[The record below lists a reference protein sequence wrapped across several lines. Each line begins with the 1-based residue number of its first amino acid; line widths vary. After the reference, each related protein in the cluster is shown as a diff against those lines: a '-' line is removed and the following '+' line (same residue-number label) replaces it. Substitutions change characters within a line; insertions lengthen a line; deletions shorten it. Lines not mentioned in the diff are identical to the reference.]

1 MWYPFLVQQEFLA
14 EKKRVF
20 FLLTKSVLMTVPLA
34 VSSALSQVQT
44 VPYWQGLVQAT
55 VALPALLS
63 QQAFLLLMF
72 PTHAQNDLSAVG
84 EQAAVLHES
93 ANLDAG
99 ADAQARQHSVHI
111 PASWAVGYLW
121 AVSYTHL
128 TLPTILRV

>member
-14 EKKRVF
+14 EKKQAA
-20 FLLTKSVLMTVPLA
+20 FLLAESVLMAAP
-34 VSSALSQVQT
+34 SEPSQVQS
-44 VPYWQGLVQAT
+44 VPRWKMLVQAA
-55 VALPALLS
+55 VALLVLLS
-63 QQAFLLLMF
+63 QQTFSLLMF

-111 PASWAVGYLW
+111 PASWVAVHLQEEP
-121 AVSYTHL
+121 VS
-128 TLPTILRV
+128 P

>member
-14 EKKRVF
+14 EKKQAA
-20 FLLTKSVLMTVPLA
+20 FLLAESAPLVVPLKP
-34 VSSALSQVQT
+34 SQVQT
-44 VPYWQGLVQAT
+44 VPCWQGLVQST
-55 VALPALLS
+55 VVLPVLLS
-63 QQAFLLLMF
+63 QRAFLLLMF

-111 PASWAVGYLW
+111 PASWAEEYLREEQ
-121 AVSYTHL
+121 AS
-128 TLPTILRV
+128 P

>member
-1 MWYPFLVQQEFLA
+1 MWYPVLAQQELLA
-14 EKKRVF
+14 EKKQAA
-20 FLLTKSVLMTVPLA
+20 FLSAESVPL
-34 VSSALSQVQT
+34 VVPLEPSQVQT
-44 VPYWQGLVQAT
+44 VPCWQEIVQAT
-55 VALPALLS
+55 VVLPVLLS

-111 PASWAVGYLW
+111 PASWAEEYLREEQ
-121 AVSYTHL
+121 AS
-128 TLPTILRV
+128 P